1 MPIFKP
7 DEFLLNILPK
17 KRLLGIDHGTKTL
30 GIAVSNSDWTIAT
43 AVSTIKRKKLKSDI
57 QQLISIFDQ
66 YEITG
71 LVIGWPLNMDGSVGP
86 RCDSVRDFTI
96 SLLSIVDLP
105 VLLQD
110 ERLST
115 MAVERPMINEDL
127 SRKKRKLRK
136 DYLAAS
142 WILQTALDGLQK
154 KNVVIYFYE

>member
-43 AVSTIKRKKLKSDI
+43 AVSTIKRNKLKSDI
-57 QQLISIFDQ
+57 KQLISIFDQ

-71 LVIGWPLNMDGSVGP
+71 LVMGWPLNMDGSVGP
-86 RCDSVRDFTI
+86 RCDSVRDFII

-154 KNVVIYFYE
+154 RM

>member
-43 AVSTIKRKKLKSDI
+43 AVSTIKRNKLKSDI
-57 QQLISIFDQ
+57 KQLISIFDQ

-71 LVIGWPLNMDGSVGP
+71 LVMGWPLNMDGSVGP
-86 RCDSVRDFTI
+86 RCDSVRDFII

-154 KNVVIYFYE
+154 KM

>member
-71 LVIGWPLNMDGSVGP
+71 LVMGWPLNMDGSIGP

-96 SLLSIVDLP
+96 SMLSIVDLP

-154 KNVVIYFYE
+154 RM